1 MTLENTLPYQI
12 VKNRRLIW
20 KLAKNDFKTRYAG
33 SYLGVIWAFVQ
44 PVVTVLIYWLVFG
57 HGLKS
62 GKSLD
67 VPFLVY
73 LVCGIVPWFYCQEV
87 MSAGTNTFLEYSYLV
102 KKLVFNIRVLPFV
115 KAFSALFSHLFFILV
130 ALVIAAIYG
139 YYPNVYLI
147 QIVYYYF
154 AMLVF
159 LLGLVYATSAIVIFF
174 RDMSQIVGI
183 GLQFGVWSVPIMFD
197 IRSFENISWLFKI
210 NPMYYIVTGYRDA
223 IYGRRWFF
231 ERGTETLYF
240 WFWAIVVFILG
251 NLIYRRLR
259 IHFADVL

>member
-1 MTLENTLPYQI
+1 MLENTLPYQI
-12 VKNRRLIW
+12 IKNRRLIW

-130 ALVIAAIYG
+130 ALVIAAIY
-139 YYPNVYLI
+139 
-147 QIVYYYF
+147 
-154 AMLVF
+154 
-159 LLGLVYATSAIVIFF
+159 
-174 RDMSQIVGI
+174 
-183 GLQFGVWSVPIMFD
+183 
-197 IRSFENISWLFKI
+197 
-210 NPMYYIVTGYRDA
+210 
-223 IYGRRWFF
+223 
-231 ERGTETLYF
+231 
-240 WFWAIVVFILG
+240 
-251 NLIYRRLR
+251 
-259 IHFADVL
+259 